1 MLSIDKLTAGYGL
14 APVISNLSI
23 RVDSGTVLAVLGRNG
38 SGKSTLAK
46 AVIGIVP
53 EISGSIRVGETEIA
67 GLAAHR
73 VARVGV
79 AYVPQ
84 GRGIFPRLT
93 VQENLQLGT
102 RARRDGRT
110 SIDEEIFSYFPIL
123 RKRLDQ
129 WGGTMSG
136 GEQQML
142 AIARALCAKP
152 DVLLMDEPS
161 DGIAPMVVD
170 LIADLL
176 PNLAR
181 KLALAIVLVEQNL
194 DLALAASDRCV
205 VMDRGSIVHQGPPD
219 AFRDPAILQKLL
231 AI

>member
-1 MLSIDKLTAGYGL
+1 
-14 APVISNLSI
+14 
-23 RVDSGTVLAVLGRNG
+23 
-38 SGKSTLAK
+38 
-46 AVIGIVP
+46 
-53 EISGSIRVGETEIA
+53 
-67 GLAAHR
+67 
-73 VARVGV
+73 
-79 AYVPQ
+79 
-84 GRGIFPRLT
+84 
-93 VQENLQLGT
+93 
-102 RARRDGRT
+102 
-110 SIDEEIFSYFPIL
+110 
-123 RKRLDQ
+123 
-129 WGGTMSG
+129 MSG

-161 DGIAPMVVD
+161 DGIAPMMVD

-205 VMDRGSIVHQGPPD
+205 VMDRGSIVHQGSPD